1 MMISPIRALVLVIAV
16 FVSCVA
22 GAAAGELTLW
32 YERPAVDDEGAEDW
46 NRALPLG
53 NGRLGA
59 MVFGGI
65 RTEHLQLNEDSI
77 WYGGPR
83 DRNNPDAFKHLPRI
97 RELLLAGDSAAAE
110 KLALAAFAGTP
121 ENQRHYEPFADLTF
135 DMAHGTEVTDYRRE
149 LDLTRAVATT
159 RYTVDGVTHTREYFV
174 SAPDQVIVVRLRA
187 SARGAISLTARLR
200 RLGDMG
206 GRYSHYLDTVA
217 QDGGRGI
224 VIAGNCGAGGVQFR
238 GGLRT
243 KVSGGSVS
251 VVGDNVIIEGA
262 SEAIL
267 FVAGATTFYHKDPDA
282 AVREALDRATALHG
296 DVLLSRH
303 LDDYRRL
310 FDRSTLVLEGQ
321 SRADVPTD
329 ERLRRV
335 SAGEFDPG
343 LVGLFYQYGRYLLI
357 ASSRPGTQAANLQ
370 GIWNHR
376 WLPPWDSKYT
386 ININTQMNYWPAEP
400 CNLAE
405 LHEPL
410 FVLLDRMREPGRR
423 TASIMYGAGGFVA
436 HHNTDIWG
444 DTAPQGLHLP
454 STFWPLGAAWLSTH
468 LWEHYLYNPRD
479 RDFLRRAYPVMREA
493 SEFFFTY
500 LFDDGT
506 GRLVTGPSS
515 SPENIYLWPNG
526 QRARLAIGPAMD
538 SQILEQLL
546 RTTTAAAA
554 ILGVDP
560 EFRAR
565 AEEVR
570 ARLPKPQIGS
580 DGRLLEWRED
590 YREAE
595 PGHRHISHLWALH
608 PGDAISPARTPELA
622 AAARAT
628 LEDRL
633 EHGGGGTGW
642 SRGWII
648 NFWARLRDGDKAG
661 ENLQALLATSTYPNL
676 LDAHPPFQI
685 DGNFGATAGIAEM
698 LVHSRTVGTD
708 PAEGVELDLLP
719 ALPSTWPA
727 GRVTG
732 LRTRGGAVVDIT
744 WEDGALTEATVRTPG
759 GIRFV
764 IASETGG
771 VVARAEIAAEQPA
784 GAVMFGPGL
793 RIER

>member
-1 MMISPIRALVLVIAV
+1 MRFPDFLRHVVVITLLA
-16 FVSCVA
+16 A
-22 GAAAGELTLW
+22 GALHLRAADALTLW
-32 YERPAVDDEGAEDW
+32 YPKPAVDAKGAEDW
-46 NRALPLG
+46 NQALPIG

-59 MVFGGI
+59 MIFGGVKS
-65 RTEHLQLNEDSI
+65 EHLQLNEDSI

-83 DRNNPDAFKHLPRI
+83 DRNNPDALKNLPRI
-97 RELLLAGDSAAAE
+97 RELLLAGKQAE
-110 KLALAAFAGTP
+110 AESLALAAFAGTP

-135 DMAHGTEVTDYRRE
+135 DMRHGAQASAYRRD
-149 LDLTRAVATT
+149 LDLARAVATT
-159 RYTVDGVTHTREYFV
+159 RYTVDGITYTREYFA

-187 SARGAISLTARLR
+187 DAKNAISLTARLR

-206 GRYSHYLDTVA
+206 GRYSHYLDTVVK
-217 QDGGRGI
+217 DGERGV
-224 VIAGNCGAGGVQFR
+224 VIGGNCGEGGVRFR
-238 GGLRT
+238 GGLRART
-243 KVSGGSVS
+243 SGGSVS

-262 SEAIL
+262 NEAVL
-267 FVAGATTFYHKDPDA
+267 FVGGATSFYHADPDA
-282 AVREALDRATALHG
+282 VLRQTLDRAGALHAE
-296 DVLLSRH
+296 VLLSRH

-310 FDRSTLVLEGQ
+310 FDRATFVLEGE
-321 SRADVPTD
+321 SPADLPTD

-335 SAGEFDPG
+335 SDGAFDPG
-343 LVGLFYQYGRYLLI
+343 LVSLYYQFGRYLLI

-370 GIWNHR
+370 GIWNNR

-386 ININTQMNYWPAEP
+386 ININAQMNYWPAES

-423 TASIMYGAGGFVA
+423 TARLMYGAGGFVA

-468 LWEHYLYNPRD
+468 LWEHYLYEPSN
-479 RDFLRRAYPVMREA
+479 RDFLRRAYPVMKEA
-493 SEFFFTY
+493 SEFFFGY

-506 GRLVTGPSS
+506 GRLVTGPST
-515 SPENIYLWPNG
+515 SPENIYLLPDG
-526 QRARLAIGPAMD
+526 QRARIAVGPAMD

-546 RTTTAAAA
+546 RTAAAA
-554 ILGVDP
+554 AEILGVDP

-565 AEEVR
+565 ADEVR
-570 ARLPKPQIGS
+570 GRLPQPAIGA

-608 PGDAISPARTPELA
+608 PGDAISVARTPALA

-633 EHGGGGTGW
+633 QHGGGGTGW
-642 SRGWII
+642 SRAWII
-648 NFWARLRDGDKAG
+648 NFWARLRDGAKAG

-676 LDAHPPFQI
+676 FDAHPPFQI
-685 DGNFGATAGIAEM
+685 DGNFGATAGVAEM
-698 LVHSRTVGTD
+698 LVQSRTVATD
-708 PAEGVELDLLP
+708 PAAGIELDLLP
-719 ALPSTWPA
+719 ALPPSWTD
-727 GRVTG
+727 GRATG
-732 LRTRGGAVVDIT
+732 LRVRGGAEVDLAWSGGVLTSAVVR
-744 WEDGALTEATVRTPG
+744 AKG
-759 GIRFV
+759 GIVFR
-764 IASETGG
+764 ISCGSASTEFAPGAQGG
-771 VVARAEIAAEQPA
+771 VVRLDGSLRPA
-784 GAVMFGPGL
+784 P
-793 RIER
+793 